1 MQLINET
8 QCLFES
14 QVSLIIKDLKKSFT
28 VLVGASDW
36 LDDITKN
43 ETLDKLNAI
52 IKNVGYPDWLLDNQE
67 LDKFY
72 KLVNN
77 SS

>member
-52 IKNVGYPDWLLDNQE
+52 IKNIGYPDWLLDNQE